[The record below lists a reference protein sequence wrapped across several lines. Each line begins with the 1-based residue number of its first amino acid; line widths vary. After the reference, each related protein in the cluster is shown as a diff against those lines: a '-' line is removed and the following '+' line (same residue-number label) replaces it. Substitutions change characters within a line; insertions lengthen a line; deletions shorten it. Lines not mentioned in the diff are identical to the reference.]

1 MRSLIAVVTVSC
13 CIYGMCRLYEANPL
27 RVIEENQVVAVIDE
41 VRVIGEVK
49 QKTSGSDDALA
60 GAVVGGIFFGTPGAI
75 VGAAAGSDSPENST
89 TFTDLKG
96 CKMIT
101 ALDGKRIDFTSYQPW
116 SVPITLCA
124 LSKKGDTVPVKKIV
138 RNNGAIR
145 YVWQDFDG
153 TVLPD

>member
-1 MRSLIAVVTVSC
+1 MFILIAVVFG
-13 CIYGMCRLYEANPL
+13 CIYGMYGLYEADPV
-27 RVIEENQVVAVIDE
+27 RVIDEKQVVAVIDE

-60 GAVVGGIFFGTPGAI
+60 GAIVGGIFFGTPGAI
-75 VGAAAGSDSPENST
+75 AGAAVGSDSPKNIT
-89 TFTDLKG
+89 IFTDLKG

-116 SVPITLCA
+116 SVTITLCA
-124 LSKKGDTVPVKKIV
+124 LSKKGDTVTVKKIV
-138 RNNGAIR
+138 QNNGVFR

-153 TVLPD
+153 TVLPE